1 MSHRIQPI
9 ELFNPI
15 KPKEMAK
22 LTLKVKK
29 IAFKHPVTK
38 QPGFVA
44 RVLTNGTESFDDI
57 CEIAGM
63 NTTYAQEEIVA
74 CAGLMLKAAA
84 RQLKNGKIIDLG
96 PLGKLYPSV
105 SGKWVE
111 KEEDLALTDL
121 SAHANYRPSAE
132 SARPSRVHRL
142 AGLPPRMKPTTTLRS
157 LRIPTPLTTRV
168 ATTVAR
174 LESWKVNGKP
184 LHMTCPISK
193 TH

>member
-1 MSHRIQPI
+1 
-9 ELFNPI
+9 
-15 KPKEMAK
+15 MAK

-29 IAFKHPVTK
+29 IAFKHPQTK
-38 QPGFVA
+38 KAGFVA
-44 RVLTNGTESFDDI
+44 RVVTNGTETFDDI

-111 KEEDLALTDL
+111 KEDDLALTDL
-121 SAHANYRPSAE
+121 TPHCNYRPSQEVSEAI
-132 SARPSRVHRL
+132 
-142 AGLPPRMKPTTTLRS
+142 AGAQLGWATAKDDDKEGTEQEPE
-157 LRIPTPLTTRV
+157 TPGNGEGGDTHPE
-168 ATTVAR
+168 
-174 LESWKVNGKP
+174 LEG
-184 LHMTCPISK
+184 
-193 TH
+193 

>member
-1 MSHRIQPI
+1 
-9 ELFNPI
+9 
-15 KPKEMAK
+15 MAK
-22 LTLKVKK
+22 LTLKCKK
-29 IAFKHPVTK
+29 IPFKHPKTK

-121 SAHANYRPSAE
+121 TPHCNYRPSQEISEAI
-132 SARPSRVHRL
+132 
-142 AGLPPRMKPTTTLRS
+142 AGAQLGW
-157 LRIPTPLTTRV
+157 
-168 ATTVAR
+168 ATEKDEDKENNQEPENGDNTGGEGGGGTQGGE
-174 LESWKVNGKP
+174 LEG
-184 LHMTCPISK
+184 
-193 TH
+193 

>member
-1 MSHRIQPI
+1 
-9 ELFNPI
+9 
-15 KPKEMAK
+15 MAK

-29 IAFKHPVTK
+29 IASKHPLTK
-38 QPGFVA
+38 KAGFVA
-44 RVLTNGTESFDDI
+44 RVVTNGTETFDDI

-111 KEEDLALTDL
+111 KEDDLALTDL
-121 SAHANYRPSAE
+121 TPHCNYRPSQEIAE
-132 SARPSRVHRL
+132 AI
-142 AGLPPRMKPTTTLRS
+142 AGAS
-157 LRIPTPLTTRV
+157 IGW
-168 ATTVAR
+168 ATAKDEGKENTQEPENGDNTGGEGGGNMPG
-174 LESWKVNGKP
+174 LEG
-184 LHMTCPISK
+184 
-193 TH
+193 

>member
-1 MSHRIQPI
+1 
-9 ELFNPI
+9 
-15 KPKEMAK
+15 MAK

-29 IAFKHPVTK
+29 IAFKHPQTK
-38 QPGFVA
+38 KAGFVA
-44 RVLTNGTESFDDI
+44 RVVTNGTETFDDI

-121 SAHANYRPSAE
+121 TPHCNYRPSQEIAE
-132 SARPSRVHRL
+132 AI
-142 AGLPPRMKPTTTLRS
+142 AGALLGGATAKDEGKDNTQEPENGDNTGGEGGGNLPG
-157 LRIPTPLTTRV
+157 
-168 ATTVAR
+168 
-174 LESWKVNGKP
+174 LEG
-184 LHMTCPISK
+184 
-193 TH
+193 

>member
-1 MSHRIQPI
+1 
-9 ELFNPI
+9 
-15 KPKEMAK
+15 MAK

-29 IAFKHPVTK
+29 VAMKHPRTK
-38 QPGFVA
+38 QPGFAA

-105 SGKWVE
+105 NGKWVE
-111 KEEDLALTDL
+111 KEEDLSLNDL
-121 SAHANYRPSAE
+121 SLHTNYRPSDEVSEAIKG
-132 SARPSRVHRL
+132 A
-142 AGLPPRMKPTTTLRS
+142 TLGW
-157 LRIPTPLTTRV
+157 
-168 ATTVAR
+168 ATTKDEQSQESEQEPETPDNTGDDNGGGGGTPSGD
-174 LESWKVNGKP
+174 LEG
-184 LHMTCPISK
+184 
-193 TH
+193 

>member
-1 MSHRIQPI
+1 
-9 ELFNPI
+9 
-15 KPKEMAK
+15 MAK
-22 LTLKVKK
+22 LTLKCKK
-29 IAFKHPVTK
+29 IPFKHPKTK

-111 KEEDLALTDL
+111 KEEDLTLTDL
-121 SAHANYRPSAE
+121 TPHCNYRPSQEIAE
-132 SARPSRVHRL
+132 AI
-142 AGLPPRMKPTTTLRS
+142 AGAQLGWATAKDDDKEETEQEPE
-157 LRIPTPLTTRV
+157 TPGNGEGGEGGDTNHE
-168 ATTVAR
+168 
-174 LESWKVNGKP
+174 LEG
-184 LHMTCPISK
+184 
-193 TH
+193 

>member
-1 MSHRIQPI
+1 
-9 ELFNPI
+9 
-15 KPKEMAK
+15 MAK

-38 QPGFVA
+38 TPGFVA

-111 KEEDLALTDL
+111 KEEDLSLNDL

-132 SARPSRVHRL
+132 ISEAIKG
-142 AGLPPRMKPTTTLRS
+142 ATLGW
-157 LRIPTPLTTRV
+157 
-168 ATTVAR
+168 ATAKDEKEENTQ
-174 LESWKVNGKP
+174 EPEITDNNGGDDNGGGGNTNENGE
-184 LHMTCPISK
+184 MEG
-193 TH
+193 

>member
-1 MSHRIQPI
+1 
-9 ELFNPI
+9 
-15 KPKEMAK
+15 MAK

-29 IAFKHPVTK
+29 IAFKHPQTK
-38 QPGFVA
+38 KAGFVA
-44 RVLTNGTESFDDI
+44 RVVTNGTETFDDI

-111 KEEDLALTDL
+111 KEEYLALTDL
-121 SAHANYRPSAE
+121 TPHCNYRPSQEIAE
-132 SARPSRVHRL
+132 AI
-142 AGLPPRMKPTTTLRS
+142 AGAS
-157 LRIPTPLTTRV
+157 LGW
-168 ATTVAR
+168 ATEKDEDKENTQEPENGDDTQHGGGGNSDSQGGD
-174 LESWKVNGKP
+174 LEPEG
-184 LHMTCPISK
+184 
-193 TH
+193 

>member
-1 MSHRIQPI
+1 
-9 ELFNPI
+9 
-15 KPKEMAK
+15 MAK
-22 LTLKVKK
+22 LPLKVKK
-29 IAFKHPVTK
+29 IAFKHPKTK

-111 KEEDLALTDL
+111 KEEDLSLNDLTP
-121 SAHANYRPSAE
+121 HTNYRPSDEINEAIKGASLGWATAKDDDKEE
-132 SARPSRVHRL
+132 SEQEPENNQGGGDDNGGGDNPPS
-142 AGLPPRMKPTTTLRS
+142 GD
-157 LRIPTPLTTRV
+157 
-168 ATTVAR
+168 
-174 LESWKVNGKP
+174 LEEG
-184 LHMTCPISK
+184 
-193 TH
+193 

>member
-1 MSHRIQPI
+1 
-9 ELFNPI
+9 
-15 KPKEMAK
+15 MAK
-22 LTLKVKK
+22 LTLKCKK

-38 QPGFVA
+38 KPGFVA

-121 SAHANYRPSAE
+121 TPHCNYRPSQEIAE
-132 SARPSRVHRL
+132 AI
-142 AGLPPRMKPTTTLRS
+142 AGAQLGWATAKDEGKDNTQEPETPGTGGSTTGTGE
-157 LRIPTPLTTRV
+157 
-168 ATTVAR
+168 
-174 LESWKVNGKP
+174 LEP
-184 LHMTCPISK
+184 EP
-193 TH
+193 

>member
-1 MSHRIQPI
+1 
-9 ELFNPI
+9 
-15 KPKEMAK
+15 MAK

-29 IAFKHPVTK
+29 IAFKHPKTK

-44 RVLTNGTESFDDI
+44 RVLTNGTETFDEI

-96 PLGKLYPSV
+96 PLGRLYPSV

-111 KEEDLALTDL
+111 NEEDLSLSDLTPK
-121 SAHANYRPSAE
+121 ANYRPSEEIAE
-132 SARPSRVHRL
+132 AIKSASLGWATAKDEKEENTQEPETE
-142 AGLPPRMKPTTTLRS
+142 PEPEPTGGGHGD
-157 LRIPTPLTTRV
+157 
-168 ATTVAR
+168 
-174 LESWKVNGKP
+174 LEG
-184 LHMTCPISK
+184 
-193 TH
+193 

>member
-1 MSHRIQPI
+1 
-9 ELFNPI
+9 
-15 KPKEMAK
+15 MAK

-29 IAFKHPVTK
+29 IAFKHPKTK

-105 SGKWVE
+105 NGKWVE
-111 KEEDLALTDL
+111 KEEDLSLNDLTPK
-121 SAHANYRPSAE
+121 ANYRPSEEISEAIKGASLGWATAKDDE
-132 SARPSRVHRL
+132 KEETEQEPENGNDEGDDTPS
-142 AGLPPRMKPTTTLRS
+142 GGGDNPG
-157 LRIPTPLTTRV
+157 
-168 ATTVAR
+168 
-174 LESWKVNGKP
+174 ENEE
-184 LHMTCPISK
+184 
-193 TH
+193 

>member
-1 MSHRIQPI
+1 MS
-9 ELFNPI
+9 
-15 KPKEMAK
+15 K

-29 IAFKHPVTK
+29 IAFKHPKTK

-111 KEEDLALTDL
+111 KEEDLSLNDLTP
-121 SAHANYRPSAE
+121 HTNYRPSDEVSEAIKGATLGWANAKDEE
-132 SARPSRVHRL
+132 SQEQTQEPENPDNGDDNGGGGNTPS
-142 AGLPPRMKPTTTLRS
+142 GD
-157 LRIPTPLTTRV
+157 
-168 ATTVAR
+168 
-174 LESWKVNGKP
+174 LEP
-184 LHMTCPISK
+184 
-193 TH
+193 

>member
-1 MSHRIQPI
+1 MS
-9 ELFNPI
+9 
-15 KPKEMAK
+15 K

-29 IAFKHPVTK
+29 IAFKNPHTK
-38 QPGFVA
+38 EPGFVA

-111 KEEDLALTDL
+111 KEEDLSLNDLTP
-121 SAHANYRPSAE
+121 HCNYRPSDEVSEAIKGATLGWANAQDEE
-132 SARPSRVHRL
+132 SQEQTQEPENTNNGGGDNGGD
-142 AGLPPRMKPTTTLRS
+142 GL
-157 LRIPTPLTTRV
+157 
-168 ATTVAR
+168 
-174 LESWKVNGKP
+174 EE
-184 LHMTCPISK
+184 
-193 TH
+193 

>member
-1 MSHRIQPI
+1 
-9 ELFNPI
+9 
-15 KPKEMAK
+15 MAK

-38 QPGFVA
+38 TPGYVA

-63 NTTYAQEEIVA
+63 NTTYATEEIVA

-111 KEEDLALTDL
+111 NEEDLSLADLTP
-121 SAHANYRPSAE
+121 HTNYRPSDEISEAIKGASLGWANAKDEE
-132 SARPSRVHRL
+132 SQEQQQEPEN
-142 AGLPPRMKPTTTLRS
+142 PD
-157 LRIPTPLTTRV
+157 TPDPNNPGGGD
-168 ATTVAR
+168 
-174 LESWKVNGKP
+174 LEG
-184 LHMTCPISK
+184 
-193 TH
+193 

>member
-1 MSHRIQPI
+1 
-9 ELFNPI
+9 
-15 KPKEMAK
+15 MAK

-29 IAFKHPVTK
+29 IAFKHPKTK

-121 SAHANYRPSAE
+121 TPHCNYRPSQEVSEAI
-132 SARPSRVHRL
+132 
-142 AGLPPRMKPTTTLRS
+142 AGAQLGWATAKDDNKEETEQEPE
-157 LRIPTPLTTRV
+157 TPGNGEGGEGGGDIQPE
-168 ATTVAR
+168 
-174 LESWKVNGKP
+174 LEG
-184 LHMTCPISK
+184 
-193 TH
+193 

>member
-1 MSHRIQPI
+1 MS
-9 ELFNPI
+9 
-15 KPKEMAK
+15 K

-29 IAFKHPVTK
+29 IAFKNPHTK

-111 KEEDLALTDL
+111 KEEDLSLNDLTP
-121 SAHANYRPSAE
+121 HCNYRPSDEVSEAIKGATIGWANAKDEE
-132 SARPSRVHRL
+132 SQEQTQEPENPNNGGGDNGGD
-142 AGLPPRMKPTTTLRS
+142 GL
-157 LRIPTPLTTRV
+157 
-168 ATTVAR
+168 
-174 LESWKVNGKP
+174 EE
-184 LHMTCPISK
+184 
-193 TH
+193 

>member
-1 MSHRIQPI
+1 
-9 ELFNPI
+9 
-15 KPKEMAK
+15 MAK

-38 QPGFVA
+38 TPGYVA

-105 SGKWVE
+105 NGKWVE
-111 KEEDLALTDL
+111 KEEDLSLSDLTPKV
-121 SAHANYRPSAE
+121 NYRPSDEVDEAIKGASLGWATAKDE
-132 SARPSRVHRL
+132 SNQESEQEPE
-142 AGLPPRMKPTTTLRS
+142 
-157 LRIPTPLTTRV
+157 TPDNV
-168 ATTVAR
+168 GGGDDPGNM
-174 LESWKVNGKP
+174 EG
-184 LHMTCPISK
+184 
-193 TH
+193 

>member
-1 MSHRIQPI
+1 
-9 ELFNPI
+9 
-15 KPKEMAK
+15 MAK
-22 LTLKVKK
+22 LTLKCKK
-29 IAFKHPVTK
+29 IAFKHPQTK
-38 QPGFVA
+38 KAGFVA
-44 RVLTNGTESFDDI
+44 RVVTNGTETFDDI

-121 SAHANYRPSAE
+121 TPHCNYRPSQEIAE
-132 SARPSRVHRL
+132 AI
-142 AGLPPRMKPTTTLRS
+142 AGAQLGWATAKDEDKENTQEPETTGTGG
-157 LRIPTPLTTRV
+157 
-168 ATTVAR
+168 ATTGTGE
-174 LESWKVNGKP
+174 LEP
-184 LHMTCPISK
+184 EP
-193 TH
+193 

>member
-1 MSHRIQPI
+1 
-9 ELFNPI
+9 
-15 KPKEMAK
+15 MAK

-29 IAFKHPVTK
+29 IAFKHPQTK
-38 QPGFVA
+38 KAGFVA
-44 RVLTNGTESFDDI
+44 RVVTNGTETFDDI

-121 SAHANYRPSAE
+121 TPHCNYRPSQEIAE
-132 SARPSRVHRL
+132 AI
-142 AGLPPRMKPTTTLRS
+142 AGAS
-157 LRIPTPLTTRV
+157 LGWATAKDDDKEETEQEPETPG
-168 ATTVAR
+168 
-174 LESWKVNGKP
+174 NGEGGDNTQP
-184 LHMTCPISK
+184 GGGVDIEG
-193 TH
+193 

>member
-1 MSHRIQPI
+1 
-9 ELFNPI
+9 
-15 KPKEMAK
+15 MAK

-29 IAFKHPVTK
+29 IAFKHPQTK
-38 QPGFVA
+38 KAGFVA
-44 RVLTNGTESFDDI
+44 RVVTNGTETFDDI

-121 SAHANYRPSAE
+121 TPHTNYRPSQEVSEAISGAQLGWATAKDDDKE
-132 SARPSRVHRL
+132 ETEQEPE
-142 AGLPPRMKPTTTLRS
+142 
-157 LRIPTPLTTRV
+157 TPGNGEGGGDNGGDTQPE
-168 ATTVAR
+168 
-174 LESWKVNGKP
+174 LEG
-184 LHMTCPISK
+184 
-193 TH
+193 

>member
-1 MSHRIQPI
+1 
-9 ELFNPI
+9 
-15 KPKEMAK
+15 MAK

-29 IAFKHPVTK
+29 IAFKHPQTK
-38 QPGFVA
+38 KAGFVA
-44 RVLTNGTESFDDI
+44 RVVTNGTETFDDI

-121 SAHANYRPSAE
+121 TPHCNYRPSQEIAE
-132 SARPSRVHRL
+132 AI
-142 AGLPPRMKPTTTLRS
+142 AGAQLGW
-157 LRIPTPLTTRV
+157 
-168 ATTVAR
+168 ATEKDEDKENTQEPENGGGNDSQGGE
-174 LESWKVNGKP
+174 LEP
-184 LHMTCPISK
+184 
-193 TH
+193 

>member
-1 MSHRIQPI
+1 
-9 ELFNPI
+9 
-15 KPKEMAK
+15 MAK

-38 QPGFVA
+38 TPGFVA

-111 KEEDLALTDL
+111 KEEDLSLTDL

-132 SARPSRVHRL
+132 ISEAIKG
-142 AGLPPRMKPTTTLRS
+142 ATLGW
-157 LRIPTPLTTRV
+157 
-168 ATTVAR
+168 ATAKDEGETEPADDNTNTGGDTQGGE
-174 LESWKVNGKP
+174 LEG
-184 LHMTCPISK
+184 
-193 TH
+193 

>member
-1 MSHRIQPI
+1 
-9 ELFNPI
+9 
-15 KPKEMAK
+15 MAK

-29 IAFKHPVTK
+29 IAFKNPQTK
-38 QPGFVA
+38 KAGFVA
-44 RVLTNGTESFDDI
+44 RVVTNGTESFDDI

-111 KEEDLALTDL
+111 KEEDLSLNDLTP
-121 SAHANYRPSAE
+121 HCNYRPSDEVSEAIKGATLGWANAKDEE
-132 SARPSRVHRL
+132 SQEQTQEPENPDNGGGEGGGANTPS
-142 AGLPPRMKPTTTLRS
+142 GD
-157 LRIPTPLTTRV
+157 
-168 ATTVAR
+168 
-174 LESWKVNGKP
+174 LEG
-184 LHMTCPISK
+184 
-193 TH
+193 